1 MSFDCILQFLP
12 TYLFTPLSGRA
23 KVTNILSFLYAS
35 KWQQQFLTWTTTIH
49 IVSELGH
56 LLFWSHFLPLPHSI
70 RQQSNFDKWCLHS
83 QSRIARH
90 HHFSGQRHHNL
101 CHTGQNHTTTNL
113 HEHALSSVCWHVLSL
128 QWWWVA
134 LPTCQC
140 CCRVS
145 HLWHAPSDRD
155 VWWTA
160 WCRPIHQEGTP
171 CAPCTAWWWS
181 RRCLRE
187 AAMRKWN
194 YTMHVSLRTVTFAE
208 RKPSVFEDHFF
219 RTYLL

>member
-35 KWQQQFLTWTTTIH
+35 KWQQQFQTWTTTIH

-83 QSRIARH
+83 QSRIVGH

-101 CHTGQNHTTTNL
+101 CHRGQNHSPWHNYKPPR
-113 HEHALSSVCWHVLSL
+113 ACAFLSMLTRAFSAVMMSRPADLPVLLQSFPSLTCTIWHRRLMDCLVSSDTPGGNTLCSL
-128 QWWWVA
+128 Y
-134 LPTCQC
+134 
-140 CCRVS
+140 
-145 HLWHAPSDRD
+145 
-155 VWWTA
+155 
-160 WCRPIHQEGTP
+160 
-171 CAPCTAWWWS
+171 
-181 RRCLRE
+181 CL
-187 AAMRKWN
+187 MMK
-194 YTMHVSLRTVTFAE
+194 
-208 RKPSVFEDHFF
+208 
-219 RTYLL
+219 